1 MASTDDQ
8 GEYIYVASF
17 YSKKAGRRIYASEYG
32 KKAFKIP
39 VKKNTPKS

>member
-1 MASTDDQ
+1 MAAPVDE
-8 GEYIYVASF
+8 GEYIFVTSF

-39 VKKNTPKS
+39 VKRKSK

>member
-1 MASTDDQ
+1 MASPDDN
-8 GEYIYVASF
+8 GEYIFVTSF

-39 VKKNTPKS
+39 LKKNSK